1 MMRRMGLG
9 RGLDALIPSEGPG
22 RSGLR
27 QVPVEEVKAN
37 PRQPRDA
44 LDPQALAELAASI
57 RQLGVLQPILVR
69 PRGQGGWELVAGERR
84 LRAARLAGLQ
94 SVPAV
99 VRHTPDEALLTEA
112 LVENLQRVDLNPIEE
127 AVAYRQLIDDFG
139 LTHDSLADRL
149 GRSRSAVSNAL
160 RLLGLQPALQRR
172 VAEGSLSAGHAR
184 ALLSLADER
193 DRERVAARVQS
204 DGLSVRATEALVR
217 RTEDAREPAAALADL
232 AQRARRRGASPY
244 AHLAGR
250 LADALG
256 TRVTIRGGAR
266 RGRIVIDYSGEED
279 LERLLDVLG
288 RGAGRDLLA
297 EGPAVG

>member
-1 MMRRMGLG
+1 MIRRVGLG
-9 RGLDALIPSEGPG
+9 RGLDALIPSEAPG

-27 QVPVEEVKAN
+27 QVPVEEVVSN
-37 PRQPRDA
+37 PRQPREA

-69 PRGQGGWELVAGERR
+69 PRSEGGWEVVAGERR

-99 VRHTPDEALLTEA
+99 VRHTPDESLLTEA

-160 RLLGLQPALQRR
+160 RLLGLPPALQRR
-172 VAEGSLSAGHAR
+172 VADGSLSAGHAR
-184 ALLSLADER
+184 ALLSLGDER
-193 DRERVAARVQS
+193 DRQAVAARVQAE
-204 DGLSVRATEALVR
+204 GLSVRATEALVR
-217 RTEDAREPAAALADL
+217 QTEGAREPAATMADL

-244 AHLAGR
+244 AYLAGR

-256 TRVTIRGGAR
+256 TRVAIRGGAR